1 MKKYQI
7 EEVTHNLNHA
17 GSKATAD
24 VAEIAT
30 KLGFKKITIRMDNIK
45 SGLVNKIIRQK
56 EFFID
61 WENAYKLIEP
71 NSVVLLQHP
80 FHYPQLIRK
89 KILFNLKKKKKI
101 KFICVVH
108 DVEQLR
114 GNCSS
119 YYNKEFRTML
129 VISDVLIVHNERM
142 KQFFITKNYSP
153 EKIICLNIFDYL
165 IPNYN
170 FKLPNF
176 EESISIAGNL
186 DINKAKYLGK
196 LHEINY
202 KFNLYGP
209 NFNLEKSKNI
219 NYHGVVSPEQLP
231 NLLNSGFGLVWDGES
246 IESCSGIFGNYL
258 KYNNPHKLSLYLA
271 SGLPIIIWDKSA
283 EAKFVNKNK
292 VGITISSLRDIAEI
306 LNNFDEDRYI
316 RLANNVK
323 KISFNLTNGKY
334 MSTALKEAM
343 KKIKDL

>member
-1 MKKYQI
+1 M
-7 EEVTHNLNHA
+7 
-17 GSKATAD
+17 
-24 VAEIAT
+24 
-30 KLGFKKITIRMDNIK
+30 
-45 SGLVNKIIRQK
+45 
-56 EFFID
+56 
-61 WENAYKLIEP
+61 
-71 NSVVLLQHP
+71 
-80 FHYPQLIRK
+80 
-89 KILFNLKKKKKI
+89 
-101 KFICVVH
+101 
-108 DVEQLR
+108 
-114 GNCSS
+114 
-119 YYNKEFRTML
+119 
-129 VISDVLIVHNERM
+129 
-142 KQFFITKNYSP
+142 
-153 EKIICLNIFDYL
+153 
-165 IPNYN
+165 
-170 FKLPNF
+170 
-176 EESISIAGNL
+176 
-186 DINKAKYLGK
+186 
-196 LHEINY
+196 HEINY

-271 SGLPIIIWDKSA
+271 SGLPVIIWDKSA